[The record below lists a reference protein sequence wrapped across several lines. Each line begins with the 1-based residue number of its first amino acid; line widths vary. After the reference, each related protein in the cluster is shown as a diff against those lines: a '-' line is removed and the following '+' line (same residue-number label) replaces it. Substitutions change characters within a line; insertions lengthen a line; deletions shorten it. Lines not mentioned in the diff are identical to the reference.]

1 MKHSLLIGLV
11 VLFLISCSKD
21 KFQSKP
27 QLELKSV
34 SSTIVPVGGG
44 LQVIMRL
51 TDQEGDFSDVI
62 WVQKVTTQC
71 PGSNFID
78 SLLYRIPS
86 DVPRSTNFDGDVM
99 VTFAY
104 ALGLQP
110 QCTKPDTAVFSFW
123 MKDAANNVSD
133 TVNTPP
139 IIILRQ

>member
-27 QLELKSV
+27 QLTLNSV

-44 LQVIMRL
+44 LQINMRL
-51 TDQEGDFSDVI
+51 TDQEGDFNDVI
-62 WVQKVTTQC
+62 YVQKVTSQC
-71 PGSNFID
+71 PNSNFVD
-78 SLLYRIPS
+78 SLLYRIPG
-86 DVPRSTNFDGDVM
+86 DVPRSNNFDGEVI

-110 QCTKPDTAVFSFW
+110 QCTMPDTAVFSFW
-123 MKDAANNVSD
+123 MKDAANNISD
-133 TVNTPP
+133 TLHTPP
-139 IIILRQ
+139 IVILRP